1 MGSTSWNGRKQRV
14 KHSDFRNAST
24 SGFTGNLIR
33 IELLDMVHGVYGV
46 NLSDFPS
53 VREWFHPGK
62 DSIRRET
69 DNPLK

>member
-1 MGSTSWNGRKQRV
+1 V

-24 SGFTGNLIR
+24 SGFMGNLIR

-53 VREWFHPGK
+53 VRENGFTQVRTRYAERLIIH
-62 DSIRRET
+62 
-69 DNPLK
+69 